1 MLLSPEALALSRSP
15 NAPLLSHP
23 GPRIPFS
30 PCVSLG
36 TSQTDRV
43 LRLSLLPTAVS
54 RTSGQ
59 ALRRKSIPGGLS
71 GVVLTVR
78 RGSQIGVRKTT
89 EVKRLLMT
97 AHRGALPL
105 STLTLVTCLV
115 SICQVS
121 PLCGVSFPVHLL
133 LFVGG
138 HCVQPTSQK
147 WGVCPPTGAIYL
159 SYWNSPTGEIDDH
172 FLLFSNMC
180 KVLRPK

>member
-1 MLLSPEALALSRSP
+1 MLSPEALALSRSP

-23 GPRIPFS
+23 GPHILFS

-71 GVVLTVR
+71 GVVLAVR

-115 SICQVS
+115 FVRFLHCAVS
-121 PLCGVSFPVHLL
+121 LSLVHLL

>member
-36 TSQTDRV
+36 TSRTDRV

-71 GVVLTVR
+71 GVVLAVR
-78 RGSQIGVRKTT
+78 RGSQIRGRKTT

-121 PLCGVSFPVHLL
+121 PLCGVSFPCPSFALCRGSLCAAHISE
-133 LFVGG
+133 VGG
-138 HCVQPTSQK
+138 V
-147 WGVCPPTGAIYL
+147 PPNGSYL
-159 SYWNSPTGEIDDH
+159 PK
-172 FLLFSNMC
+172 LLEFSN
-180 KVLRPK
+180 RGNR